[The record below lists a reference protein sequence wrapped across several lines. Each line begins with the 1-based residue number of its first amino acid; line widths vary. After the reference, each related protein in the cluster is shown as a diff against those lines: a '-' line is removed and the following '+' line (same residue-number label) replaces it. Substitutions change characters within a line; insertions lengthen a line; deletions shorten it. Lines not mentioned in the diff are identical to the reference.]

1 MAKTA
6 GGVRGGGTSG
16 GSKSFSNDARS
27 MFNYIE
33 RGYGRARDYS
43 GYQTK
48 KLQSL
53 QRLGRSYNPAEKEKA
68 INAYTSYANRVTGSQ
83 YRSITH
89 ASLEGARSELVSVAN
104 RAAAYKDLNAVNAE
118 LKRRRRK

>member
-16 GSKSFSNDARS
+16 GRKSFSNDARS
-27 MFNYIE
+27 MFNDIE

-48 KLQSL
+48 KATIL
-53 QRLGRSYNPAEKEKA
+53 AEIGKK
-68 INAYTSYANRVTGSQ
+68 
-83 YRSITH
+83 
-89 ASLEGARSELVSVAN
+89 L
-104 RAAAYKDLNAVNAE
+104 
-118 LKRRRRK
+118 